1 MKLSSVELPKNCI
14 LLADT
19 AANKNPAFKINDT
32 KLSVPSVTLS
42 TQENIKCMVLKEKL
56 IGINI

>member
-1 MKLSSVELPKNCI
+1 MIPN
-14 LLADT
+14 
-19 AANKNPAFKINDT
+19 
-32 KLSVPSVTLS
+32 SVPSVTLS